1 MEKIQLII
9 TILFLIGVIM
19 FAIGVF
25 IFSTPIG
32 FMFLG
37 ASLLSMALLLNKEN
51 TERRDKE

>member
-9 TILFLIGVIM
+9 TTLFLIGVIM